1 MTFSAGQ
8 DAVGSQSIYEQPVV
22 IGLVPNDRGK
32 ISTGP
37 VDHDLF
43 VADQK
48 ERADRPVLVVPHNET
63 EQSVFLG
70 LDVERVKHAPAHS
83 MVPDVVMYRD
93 QSSSDRPA
101 EQDETRR
108 PVGTERKHAENDA
121 NGSMAG
127 GPVGQ
132 LYNSD
137 LLCPGGVPFMN
148 DLLQP
153 LTVGPVGQPTI
164 NGPPDKHVSEPGC
177 GRMNRIQNDP
187 RGSTGT
193 LDTVSQT
200 SSNLPADRLNIGT
213 FGRLANSV
221 DATPSSDSGIHS
233 WKEQWENMSEL
244 STDDASGQPVR
255 SGWSN
260 SGRVHASDIRT
271 HPNTEEEGDSD
282 YHWRDRMVSRKLC
295 GSSSDALYEEDG
307 RCTYSTV
314 SGVASERYADIAVL
328 SDFSDES
335 EETERTRLADGRGPG
350 TGQPILVPD
359 DVAPLPVNG
368 GYGRYFAREI
378 KQLAMAEGYRPGS
391 SMVWGIEGSS
401 QRRFCMVLLIYYKRH
416 WRKTRMPL
424 KMVSVQRRSDVFS
437 GICGYR

>member
-1 MTFSAGQ
+1 M
-8 DAVGSQSIYEQPVV
+8 

-32 ISTGP
+32 TSTGP

-48 ERADRPVLVVPHNET
+48 ERADRPVLVVPHNGT

-70 LDVERVKHAPAHS
+70 LDVERVKHAPAHT

-101 EQDETRR
+101 EQDETCR

-132 LYNSD
+132 RYNSD
-137 LLCPGGVPFMN
+137 PLCPGGVPFMN

-153 LTVGPVGQPTI
+153 LTVSPVGQPTI
-164 NGPPDKHVSEPGC
+164 TGPPDKHVSEPGC
-177 GRMNRIQNDP
+177 GRMNRIRNDP
-187 RGSTGT
+187 GGSTGI
-193 LDTVSQT
+193 LDTVNQT
-200 SSNLPADRLNIGT
+200 SSNVPADRLNIGT

-221 DATPSSDSGIHS
+221 DAMPSSDSGIHS

-255 SGWSN
+255 SGWSS
-260 SGRVHASDIRT
+260 SGRVHTSDIRT
-271 HPNTEEEGDSD
+271 PPNTEEEGDSD
-282 YHWRDRMVSRKLC
+282 YPWRDRMVSRKLC
-295 GSSSDALYEEDG
+295 ESSSDALYEEDG
-307 RCTYSTV
+307 RCLYSTV

-328 SDFSDES
+328 SDFSDDS

-350 TGQPILVPD
+350 TGQPILDPD

-368 GYGRYFAREI
+368 GYVG
-378 KQLAMAEGYRPGS
+378 
-391 SMVWGIEGSS
+391 
-401 QRRFCMVLLIYYKRH
+401 
-416 WRKTRMPL
+416 
-424 KMVSVQRRSDVFS
+424 
-437 GICGYR
+437 